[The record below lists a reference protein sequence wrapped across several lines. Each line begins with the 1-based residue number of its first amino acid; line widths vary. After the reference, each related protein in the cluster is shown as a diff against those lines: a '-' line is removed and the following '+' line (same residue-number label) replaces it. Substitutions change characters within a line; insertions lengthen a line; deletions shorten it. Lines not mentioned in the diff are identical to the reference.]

1 MEEEPAG
8 EDTGLRAPDDERR
21 DTDSGQ
27 RHRKHPRHSGTAS
40 AASRFIRNLV
50 LITAIGCAAFVAAG
64 FAYGDPRFA
73 SLLEFR
79 LGAGNG
85 HPAQPRPGQ
94 TDRAGGAGQGQEAG
108 QAGQPGAGGR
118 AAGAPPPGVEEAAAP
133 LGTPAPPPEPSDSYK
148 FLATN
153 DDGTPVGYSP
163 CRPLHYVVNAG
174 LAPEGAAG
182 LVPAA
187 IETVS
192 RATGIRFINDG
203 ATDEQP
209 SESRAP
215 YQPETYGER
224 WAPLLISW
232 TTPGAAPKLKGK
244 IIGTGGSTHYSYG
257 DGPKSFVT
265 GSLELDAPQI
275 AAELNRP
282 DGPGYATAVILHE
295 LGHVMGL
302 EHVDDP
308 VQLMY
313 PEIGAPDGLAA
324 GDLNGLQALG
334 KAPCRKDL

>member
-1 MEEEPAG
+1 VEEEPVG
-8 EDTGLRAPDDERR
+8 ESPRLRAPDGERR
-21 DTDSGQ
+21 DGEGGH

-40 AASRFIRNLV
+40 AASRFIRSLV

-64 FAYGDPRFA
+64 IAYGDPLFA
-73 SLLEFR
+73 GLLEFR

-85 HPAQPRPGQ
+85 NPAQPKPGQ
-94 TDRAGGAGQGQEAG
+94 TDQAGEAGQAQKHG
-108 QAGQPGAGGR
+108 QAGQPGGGGR

-133 LGTPAPPPEPSDSYK
+133 LGTPETPPEPSDSYK

-163 CRPLHYVVNAG
+163 CRPLHYVVNAD

-187 IETVS
+187 IEAVS
-192 RATGIRFINDG
+192 RATGIRFVNDG
-203 ATDEQP
+203 STDEQP
-209 SESRAP
+209 SEGRAP

-232 TTPGAAPKLKGK
+232 TTPEAAPKLKGK

-275 AAELNRP
+275 AAELSRP
-282 DGPGYATAVILHE
+282 DGSGYATAVILHE

-313 PEIGAPDGLAA
+313 PEIGTPDGLAA